1 MILYFRANITYDYS
15 RVGYDDISIDYALAP
30 FAKTT
35 PMRGIYEYILRPQG
49 RNIQRHVFLFNMPIL
64 VYNNSNR
71 KPSISKGDRQNG
83 KGYKKSK
90 KSRRKK

>member
-35 PMRGIYEYILRPQG
+35 PMRGIYEYTQFELPTHYDETQACALAEKMISAFYADGTPLRVTFEKIIK
-49 RNIQRHVFLFNMPIL
+49 R
-64 VYNNSNR
+64 
-71 KPSISKGDRQNG
+71 
-83 KGYKKSK
+83 
-90 KSRRKK
+90 